1 AVHCARKIGDFEAAK
16 ALLFDES
23 AEHTNA
29 NADNPEAQAL
39 KARILGITDGFEKA
53 QSMFFDLVTGILR
66 TRSHYSPSPN
76 LIISWTSA
84 SVM

>member
-1 AVHCARKIGDFEAAK
+1 MKVKCSAAK